1 MRIYRVPIP
10 ATSITVAVDLVE
22 LVGATAGLEWL
33 TEIRLGQTTE
43 LGDAAEE
50 QIGISLVTGH
60 TTSGSGG
67 NTSVVPLTDVGDTA
81 YAGTV
86 ESLNTTQASAGTA
99 VTKMLGMWNVRTEF
113 LWMPV
118 PKPNGPAGLLLPH
131 NERWVIRLNAAP
143 ADAVT
148 VSGYVEFMRAG
159 SA

>member
-1 MRIYRVPIP
+1 MRVYRVPI
-10 ATSITVAVDLVE
+10 ASTAVTVAADLVE
-22 LVGATAGLEWL
+22 LVGASGGIEWL
-33 TEIRLGQTTE
+33 TEIRLGQVTE

-50 QIGISLVTGH
+50 QISISLVTGH
-60 TTSGSGG
+60 STSGSGG

-86 ESLNTTQASAGTA
+86 ETLNTTQASTGTT
-99 VTKMLGMWNVRTEF
+99 VTKLLGVWNVRTEF

-131 NERWVIRLNAAP
+131 TERWVIRMGAAP
-143 ADAVT
+143 ADPIT
-148 VSGYVEFMRAG
+148 LTGYVEFMRAG